1 MDASKPTGRK
11 LSTKRTRE
19 QQRKS
24 IDASYKLLFSQ
35 PTMVIDLL
43 KGYVK
48 QEWIEQLDFSTLEQV
63 PTNFV
68 SSRLHQR
75 HNDCIWRVLW
85 QGTKRWLY
93 VYVVLEFQSKAD
105 WMMPLRMMTYLGLL
119 YEEIVKVNGCTRK
132 DKLPPVLPMVLYNGK
147 SPWKFTTQLYDL
159 IDVIPGGIEQFIPRF
174 DFLLLEEHKYKDH
187 PLPATRN
194 LVAALFKLE
203 TSQRE
208 DDLLHAFEAVKH
220 WLEQEEQK
228 SLNKAF
234 LAWMKGVLLPSRWE
248 HIDFEQV
255 DDLEGVQSMLEETVV
270 EWKQNW
276 NKEGLAE
283 GLQKGKAEGQR
294 EMLVKLLQAKFA
306 HLPDAYVTQIE
317 SASSA
322 ELKRWLMNTL
332 QASTVEDVFQN

>member
-105 WMMPLRMMTYLGLL
+105 WMMPLRMMTYLGLFRAL
-119 YEEIVKVNGCTRK
+119 IFCCLRSINTKITRC
-132 DKLPPVLPMVLYNGK
+132 
-147 SPWKFTTQLYDL
+147 
-159 IDVIPGGIEQFIPRF
+159 
-174 DFLLLEEHKYKDH
+174 
-187 PLPATRN
+187 
-194 LVAALFKLE
+194 
-203 TSQRE
+203 QR
-208 DDLLHAFEAVKH
+208 
-220 WLEQEEQK
+220 
-228 SLNKAF
+228 
-234 LAWMKGVLLPSRWE
+234 R
-248 HIDFEQV
+248 
-255 DDLEGVQSMLEETVV
+255 
-270 EWKQNW
+270 
-276 NKEGLAE
+276 
-283 GLQKGKAEGQR
+283 
-294 EMLVKLLQAKFA
+294 
-306 HLPDAYVTQIE
+306 VT
-317 SASSA
+317 
-322 ELKRWLMNTL
+322 LW
-332 QASTVEDVFQN
+332 